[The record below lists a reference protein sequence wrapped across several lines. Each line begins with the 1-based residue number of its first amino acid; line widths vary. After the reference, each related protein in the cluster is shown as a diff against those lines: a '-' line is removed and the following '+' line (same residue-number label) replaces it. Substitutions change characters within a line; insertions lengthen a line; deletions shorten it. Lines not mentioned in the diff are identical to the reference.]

1 MLFQFSKVFYIASP
15 PTEGTFIS
23 RLVKQIEKI
32 GPFRGYSGADLTK
45 NLDACLS
52 SDPQVLSSVEQ
63 ELCAGSKGFIM
74 SPGSSWSLNTVIER
88 TCRGNKL
95 SGNFQK
101 LFANEEM

>member
-1 MLFQFSKVFYIASP
+1 MVDILKEWNLNVSELFKFMLFQFSKVFYIASP

-52 SDPQVLSSVEQ
+52 SDPQ
-63 ELCAGSKGFIM
+63 GK
-74 SPGSSWSLNTVIER
+74 
-88 TCRGNKL
+88 
-95 SGNFQK
+95 SG
-101 LFANEEM
+101 L